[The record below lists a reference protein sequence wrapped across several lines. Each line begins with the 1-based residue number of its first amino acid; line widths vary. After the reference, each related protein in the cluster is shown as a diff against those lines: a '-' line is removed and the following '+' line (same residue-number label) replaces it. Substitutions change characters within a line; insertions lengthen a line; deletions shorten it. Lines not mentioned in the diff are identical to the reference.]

1 MPVGALTN
9 GAAAFAFLVLAAI
22 LSAGWRGR
30 IEGGLLVFAA
40 ALSALWAGF
49 ASYEAMLGDVLGGSG
64 ARMLETLRNAAWL
77 LFLSRVLRLATPR
90 DAAERNRFELLHR
103 LSWLLPLALF
113 ALLVLDR
120 LTGPAYERGGLLNEF
135 IGPGHLLLAVLGL
148 VMVEQVYRNARSER
162 RWGVK
167 YLCLGLVAIWA
178 FDFYLHADAVL
189 FRHVDERLVA
199 ARGLI
204 NVLAVPMIVVAAA
217 RNPQWSLDVFV
228 SRQMVFYSA
237 TMVGAGG
244 YLVLTAIAGYY
255 LRSFGGSWAVVV
267 QVTFVFAALL
277 GLLAIVSS
285 GQLRS
290 KAKVFFSK
298 HFFNY
303 KYDYR
308 EEWLRFIRTV
318 TGEDSDLDLGQRAIK
333 AMGQIVESPAGVLW
347 LRGDGGQYRA
357 ASAWNSARLMEGA
370 VLEREHPLPRFLA
383 DRQWVVDVREYR
395 EHPDMYGELKL
406 PDWCDARAIRFVVP
420 LMLERDLLGFIA
432 LSPPRAQLQFNFE
445 DADLLKTVGRQL
457 AGALAQEQADRALT
471 EARQFEA
478 LTRLS
483 TYVVHDL
490 KNTVAQLALMV
501 GNAERHKDNPAF
513 VEDMVK
519 TVDNAVG
526 RMKRMLEQLRSGH
539 THRAQSRVDVHR
551 VAQEVIAA
559 RSVNPPAPVLDSP
572 GEGLI
577 VMANRERF
585 AAVLANLIQ
594 NAQEATRDDGEVRLR
609 VRPSD
614 DRVIVE
620 VIDNGQGMDARFVR
634 ERLFRPFDTT
644 KGNSGMGIG
653 VYEAREL
660 ARGMGGD
667 LVVDTQPGVGT
678 TMSLRLPRAD

>member
-9 GAAAFAFLVLAAI
+9 GAAALAFLILAAI

-49 ASYEAMLGDVLGGSG
+49 ASYETLLGDVLGGSG
-64 ARMLETLRNAAWL
+64 ARMLETVRNGAWL

-90 DAAERNRFELLHR
+90 DASERRRFELLHR
-103 LSWLLPLALF
+103 LAWALPLALF
-113 ALLVLDR
+113 VLLVVDR
-120 LTGPAYERGGLLNEF
+120 LSGPAFERGGLLNEL

-167 YLCLGLVAIWA
+167 YLCLGLVAIWG

-189 FRHVDERLVA
+189 FKYVDERLVA

-237 TMVGAGG
+237 SVVGAGV

-267 QVTFVFAALL
+267 QVTFVFAAFLA
-277 GLLAIVSS
+277 LLAIVSS
-285 GQLRS
+285 GQLRA

-308 EEWLRFIRTV
+308 EEWLRFIQTV
-318 TGEDSDLDLGQRAIK
+318 SGEDTDLDLGQRAIK
-333 AMGQIVESPAGVLW
+333 ATGQIVESPSGVLW
-347 LRGDGGQYRA
+347 LRGDGGKYRA
-357 ASAWNSARLMEGA
+357 ASAWNSARLLDGA
-370 VLEREHPLPRFLA
+370 VLEAEHALPRFLRE
-383 DRQWVVDVREYR
+383 RQWVVDVQEFR
-395 EHPDMYGELKL
+395 EHPAMYQDLEL
-406 PDWCDARAIRFVVP
+406 PDWCDAKAIRFVVP
-420 LMLERDLLGFIA
+420 LMLERELLGFIA
-432 LSPPRAQLQFNFE
+432 LSPPRARLQFNFE

-457 AGALAQEQADRALT
+457 ASALAQEQADRALT

-513 VEDMVK
+513 VEDMVA

-539 THRAQSRVDVHR
+539 THRAQSQVDVHR
-551 VAQEVIAA
+551 IASEVVAA
-559 RSVNPPAPVLDSP
+559 RTVNRPAPVLESP
-572 GEGLI
+572 GEGALI
-577 VMANRERF
+577 VANRERF
-585 AAVLANLIQ
+585 AAVLSNLVQ
-594 NAQEATRDDGEVRLR
+594 NAQEATPDDGSVR
-609 VRPSD
+609 VRVRSSD
-614 DRVIVE
+614 DQVIVD
-620 VIDNGQGMDARFVR
+620 VIDDGSGMDATFVR

-660 ARGMGGD
+660 VRGMGGD
-667 LVVDTQPGVGT
+667 LVVDTHPGSGT
-678 TMSLRLPRAD
+678 TMSLRIPRAA